1 MPNLQPPNTKPTP
14 ISLWFTNTFL
24 IARREYT
31 ERVKTK
37 GFLIATILIPVL
49 MGALV
54 FGSAYLATRS
64 KTTSHIAIV
73 TSDNVLGADLKQ
85 QLETAKNSNMKID
98 LPAPLPDT
106 RDKLDKQ
113 LVDENEH
120 LAGYLWITPPPDA
133 HMPPAFSYKARSA
146 GDIATVAALQDAIDS
161 VLMRERLTAR
171 GLASGDIDELTTPVK
186 IDTSASGSTTAAF
199 FSAYLLFFLMYMVIM
214 LYGMNTA
221 RSIIEEKSSRVF
233 EVLLATIQPEQL
245 LAGKIIGVGGV
256 GLTQIFAWM
265 TAAFLVANS
274 GLGGFLGG
282 SGHAPISP
290 SQLGFFVLYF
300 TFGFLIYSAMAA
312 ALGAMSNSD
321 QELQQLNLF
330 LVIPLMLCMVML
342 PLVIKAPDS
351 TLAKVVSLVPFC
363 SPLLMNFRISLTHVD
378 PWQIWLSIV
387 LMTLTVVGILWLSSR
402 IYRIGILMYGKK
414 PNLPEILR
422 WLKYS

>member
-1 MPNLQPPNTKPTP
+1 MPDTKPTP
-14 ISLWFTNTFL
+14 IKLWITNTFL

-64 KTTSHIAIV
+64 KTTSHLAIV
-73 TSDNVLGADLKQ
+73 TSDSTLGADLKQ
-85 QLETAKNSNMKID
+85 QLEGAKNSNMKID
-98 LPAPLPDT
+98 LAEPLPAT
-106 RDKLDKQ
+106 RAQLDKQ
-113 LVDENEH
+113 LLNEDSN
-120 LAGYLWITPPPDA
+120 LAGYLWITPSTGPKTSPLFA
-133 HMPPAFSYKARSA
+133 YKARSA
-146 GDIATVAALQDAIDS
+146 GDIATVGALQDAIDA

-171 GLASGDIDELTTPVK
+171 GIASADIDELTTPIK
-186 IDTSASGSTTAAF
+186 IDTSASGSTTSAF
-199 FSAYLLFFLMYMVIM
+199 FTAYLLFFLMYMVIM

-233 EVLLATIQPEQL
+233 EVLLSTIQPEQL
-245 LAGKIIGVGGV
+245 LAGKIIGVGSV
-256 GLTQIFAWM
+256 GMTQIFAWM
-265 TAAFLVANS
+265 TAALLVGNS
-274 GLGGFLGG
+274 GLGSILGG
-282 SGHAPISP
+282 SGHAPVSP
-290 SQLGFFVLYF
+290 SQLGFFILYF
-300 TFGFLIYSAMAA
+300 LFGFLIYSSMAA

-342 PLVIKAPDS
+342 PVVIKAPDS

-378 PWQIWLSIV
+378 AWQIWLSIG
-387 LMTLTVVGILWLSSR
+387 LMSLTVVSILWVSAR

>member
-1 MPNLQPPNTKPTP
+1 MPDMQKPTP
-14 ISLWFTNTFL
+14 LKLWLTNTFL

-64 KTTSHIAIV
+64 KTTSHVAIV
-73 TSDNVLGADLKQ
+73 TSDATLGQDLKQ
-85 QLETAKNSNMKID
+85 QLEGAKNSSMKID
-98 LPAPLPDT
+98 LAEPSPDT
-106 RDKLDKQ
+106 RATLDKQ
-113 LVDENEH
+113 LLNEDSS
-120 LAGYLWITPPPDA
+120 LAGYLWITPPSAP
-133 HMPPAFSYKARSA
+133 HTPPLFAYKARSA
-146 GDIATVAALQDAIDS
+146 GDLATVNALQDAIDP
-161 VLMRERLTAR
+161 VLMRERLTAH
-171 GLASGDIDELTTPVK
+171 GLASSDIDELTTPVK
-186 IDTSASGSTTAAF
+186 IDTSASGDTTSAF
-199 FSAYLLFFLMYMVIM
+199 FTAYLIFFLMYMVIM
-214 LYGMNTA
+214 IYGMNTA

-233 EVLLATIQPEQL
+233 EVLLSTIQPEQL

-265 TAAFLVANS
+265 TAAFLVGNS
-274 GLGGFLGG
+274 GLGGMLGA
-282 SGHAPISP
+282 SRHAPISTA
-290 SQLGFFVLYF
+290 QLGFFLLYF
-300 TFGFLIYSAMAA
+300 IFGFLIYSSLAA
-312 ALGAMSNSD
+312 ALGAMCNSD

-330 LVIPLMLCMVML
+330 LVMPLLFCFVML
-342 PLVIKAPDS
+342 FPVIKAPDS

-378 PWQIWLSIV
+378 AWQIWLSIA
-387 LMTLTVVGILWLSSR
+387 LMSLTVVSILWVSAR